1 MVDRT
6 FSYLCLMLPYYEK
19 RLSQKIWNCHC
30 FQILNINIFF
40 DDHRQHHYR
49 RHHHHYRCHHHHHHQ
64 GIAWQQTLLP
74 RMPEAIFA
82 VDWHHSAGFRSIFH
96 QICKYVTKLICIET
110 LSLVHYWLLS
120 CLVKHTSFIPFL
132 IDQPMRQLDLI
143 HYKELNLS
151 LENSISVPW
160 RRCPMSNRVDLV
172 TGYISIAFPVQT
184 CVFSDAFPYKQSH
197 HRSFFGLHWRKT
209 WQWSRLQS
217 RLCNWLTSGLLFF
230 RAAL

>member
-1 MVDRT
+1 MYTLYSEYRVAQNWWPFVSVHSYELFSWIFVDKSQHLSLRQYSANWASVFMVDRT

-30 FQILNINIFF
+30 FKILNINIFF

-120 CLVKHTSFIPFL
+120 CLVKHTSNTTFQDCSMFVN
-132 IDQPMRQLDLI
+132 
-143 HYKELNLS
+143 K
-151 LENSISVPW
+151 
-160 RRCPMSNRVDLV
+160 
-172 TGYISIAFPVQT
+172 
-184 CVFSDAFPYKQSH
+184 
-197 HRSFFGLHWRKT
+197 SF
-209 WQWSRLQS
+209 
-217 RLCNWLTSGLLFF
+217 
-230 RAAL
+230 

>member
-120 CLVKHTSFIPFL
+120 CLVIHKSNTTFQDCFMFVNKRAFEKALLQFRVVFLYPFSCWSTYEATWPHT
-132 IDQPMRQLDLI
+132 
-143 HYKELNLS
+143 LS
-151 LENSISVPW
+151 RIFHFSSMKAL
-160 RRCPMSNRVDLV
+160 SN
-172 TGYISIAFPVQT
+172 VQ
-184 CVFSDAFPYKQSH
+184 QS
-197 HRSFFGLHWRKT
+197 
-209 WQWSRLQS
+209 WSR
-217 RLCNWLTSGLLFF
+217 NWLHQYCFSRSNMRVFGRISLQTIAS
-230 RAAL
+230 